1 MGVFCDCRAEDMDK
15 LTVRPPQNLSRAEC
29 QPLSSGQ
36 MRTWFVEQLAR
47 GTAPNNL
54 YFGVRLIGDLDLV
67 ALDLS
72 IKTVIERHEAL
83 RTTFD
88 KLDGEPVQWIRRD
101 RPAGWTVID
110 LGAHDGGDLEQEA
123 YVTARREIY
132 KPFDL
137 TRGPLFRVV
146 LLRLRPQTQIMLGI
160 LHHIICDGRSLD
172 LLAYELAT
180 SYAAFCGGTR
190 PTLEPPPLQY
200 ADYARWETEWL
211 NSAEFRGQLS
221 YWTEKLAGA
230 PLLLD
235 LSVDAVR
242 PTAQSFDGSTQT
254 RRLPKHLVQQLQDI
268 ARRYNVTPFTLL
280 LTVFQILL
288 YHYSGERDF
297 LIGIP
302 VAARRSVELEKVV
315 GLFANLV
322 VVRADL
328 SENATFPELLRE
340 VRDQILGALMFQDV
354 PFERLVES
362 LHPTHGLAHNPIFQ
376 ILFTSVKA
384 PPLKSFGDL
393 KAIPYVVESSA
404 TAFDM
409 SASLIE
415 ESFDEWWIRID
426 HRTDLFTFD
435 QIRDLLNHYID
446 LLDSITARSA
456 ARLSQ
461 LSRPS
466 HWPVANGHRDQRETS
481 GDGAILNVAAQPDV
495 QETLPPVGIQKQSSD
510 LIEEVLAN
518 LWTKALGI
526 YPPSAASNF
535 FDIGG
540 HSLMAVHLTSEI
552 SRVYGTNLPVSFV
565 FQHPTIEGMA
575 RFLRGEA
582 SEASSLVPIQ
592 QGGSLPPFF
601 CGGRGAMREF
611 RDLSRALGPDLPV
624 FQLDM
629 FGLQERRLFAGEQPY
644 TSIPDLANSFRQDI
658 LLIQPRGPYFLGG
671 MCDGG
676 IVALEIALQLQAE
689 GHEVALLAQFD
700 TPVNGYWRKRPID
713 WLMQSASLIRSRKL
727 ISKLSDR
734 LRARQRRYVAVTA
747 HEERF
752 LYLSTVIWNAIY
764 AYRPKR
770 TFDGEIHIFRGTQN
784 GFVEDVVAG
793 WKSRTSHGIRVHNVD
808 GEHLSILTHPSSQ
821 GVIASVFEEAHRRTL
836 WDRIACS

>member
-1 MGVFCDCRAEDMDK
+1 
-15 LTVRPPQNLSRAEC
+15 
-29 QPLSSGQ
+29 
-36 MRTWFVEQLAR
+36 MRTWFIEQLAR

-54 YFGVRLIGDLDLV
+54 YFGVRLIGDLDLA

-72 IKTVIERHEAL
+72 VKTVVERHEAL

-88 KLDGEPVQWIRRD
+88 KLDGEPVQWIHRD

-110 LGAHDGGDLEQEA
+110 LGANDGADLEQEA
-123 YVTARREIY
+123 YAIARREIY

-137 TRGPLFRVV
+137 TAGPLFRVV
-146 LLRLRPQTQIMLGI
+146 LLRLRHQAQVMLVI
-160 LHHIICDGRSLD
+160 LHHIVCDGGSLD

-180 SYAAFCGGTR
+180 AYAAFCGGKK

-200 ADYARWETEWL
+200 ADYARWQTEWL
-211 NSAEFRGQLS
+211 GSTEFRGQLS

-254 RRLPKHLVQQLQDI
+254 RRLPKHLVQQLQGI

-297 LIGIP
+297 LIGVP

-328 SENATFPELLRE
+328 SGSATFPELLRE
-340 VRDQILGALMFQDV
+340 VRNQVLGALMFQDV
-354 PFERLVES
+354 PFERLVEAV
-362 LHPTHGLAHNPIFQ
+362 HPTRGLAHNPIFQ
-376 ILFTSVKA
+376 ILFTSVKT

-393 KAIPYVVESSA
+393 KASPYVVESSA

-415 ESFDEWWIRID
+415 ESLDVWWIRID

-435 QIRDLLNHYID
+435 QIRDLLDHFID

-461 LSRPS
+461 LSQPF
-466 HWPVANGHRDQRETS
+466 HWPVANGHRDQGETS
-481 GDGAILNVAAQPDV
+481 DDGAILNVAAQPDV
-495 QETLPPVGIQKQSSD
+495 LETNLLLPVGIQKQSGD
-510 LIEEVLAN
+510 LIEEALTS
-518 LWTKALGI
+518 LWTKALGVC
-526 YPPSAASNF
+526 PPSVASNF
-535 FDIGG
+535 FDVGG

-552 SRVYGTNLPVSFV
+552 SRAYGKNLPVSFV

-575 RFLRGEA
+575 RYLREET

-592 QGGSLPPFF
+592 QGGLLPPFF
-601 CGGRGAMREF
+601 CGGSMRQF

-629 FGLQERRLFAGEQPY
+629 FALQERRLFAGEQPY

-676 IVALEIALQLQAE
+676 IVVLEIALQLQAE
-689 GHEVALLAQFD
+689 GHQVALLAQFD

-713 WLMQSASLIRSRKL
+713 WLMQAASLIRSRKL

-734 LRARQRRYVAVTA
+734 WRARQRRHVSVTA

-764 AYRPKR
+764 AYRPKQ
-770 TFDGEIHIFRGTQN
+770 TFDGEIHIFRGTQKL
-784 GFVEDVVAG
+784 FVEDVVAG

-808 GEHLSILTHPSSQ
+808 GEHGSILTHPSSQ
-821 GVIASVFEEAHRRTL
+821 GVIASVFEEAHRRTGR
-836 WDRIACS
+836 DRIACG